1 MKRSLLYIGFFL
13 LPLFALAQSLPAY
26 TLTGENTVCGG
37 NIKVDWSAAVTAG
50 IPVSLWHVELYNS
63 AGVKQSQKDFDA
75 AGKTQFAFPTGTYKV
90 KVIRKDGSKTH
101 PTQGTQTITST
112 YRNFIVV
119 EPYEQAD
126 AERAVGECT
135 SDGKMTFKIKNGAGP
150 FVIKLYEVGQATPAA
165 TSAPT
170 TKSGNETTVQIT
182 TGLRANTKYEIEV
195 TDQVGGG
202 TCAKTETRNVRSF
215 TTKPASASFLRS
227 VTLESCKQKGVLRG
241 SRGMITV
248 EINNPNAV
256 GPFQVE
262 VRRKDNN
269 EVVVSASNADASFPK
284 GGATGTTQKEIE
296 PDAGKHL
303 EVGKDYVIKVKDVG
317 GNCVAERTQTN
328 PLRYSAEAVRLHL
341 AHTCADCGEY
351 EFAVAPKFP
360 NRASNPNQ
368 VTRDKFYTY
377 NLKVEVKRG
386 GVMLPGFPEQFTN
399 TDALP
404 QTGTNNGYIYGN
416 NEFSTLYDAMVHK
429 SAYKVKGGDVITITY
444 EDCALATPIVLTHTV
459 KTTPDKPFTSIGV
472 RKKTGGGNCDREV
485 ELTTTFQHGGTPSY
499 TDFCNFTG
507 MKARVKTSN
516 I

>member
-1 MKRSLLYIGFFL
+1 MWRKY
-13 LPLFALAQSLPAY
+13 
-26 TLTGENTVCGG
+26 
-37 NIKVDWSAAVTAG
+37 KVDWSAAVTAG

-112 YRNFIVV
+112 YRNFIVT

-126 AERAVGECT
+126 AERAIGECT

-182 TGLRANTKYEIEV
+182 TGLKANTKYEIEV

-227 VTLESCKQKGVLRG
+227 IALESCKQKGVLRG

-296 PDAGKHL
+296 PDAGKRL

-328 PLRYSAEAVRLHL
+328 PLRFSAEAVRLHL

-360 NRASNPNQ
+360 NRNSNPNQ

-386 GVMLPGFPEQFTN
+386 GGNAPRLSRTIHQYGCFT
-399 TDALP
+399 TDRY
-404 QTGTNNGYIYGN
+404 Q
-416 NEFSTLYDAMVHK
+416 
-429 SAYKVKGGDVITITY
+429 
-444 EDCALATPIVLTHTV
+444 
-459 KTTPDKPFTSIGV
+459 
-472 RKKTGGGNCDREV
+472 
-485 ELTTTFQHGGTPSY
+485 
-499 TDFCNFTG
+499 
-507 MKARVKTSN
+507 
-516 I
+516 